1 MPNASHSLTAQSE
14 IHAMPPG
21 EPTGGMADRFIAFA
35 FAAAD
40 LLVET
45 DMDGIVSFAT
55 GAFRSRLGAEGAS
68 FVGRP
73 AAHLFH
79 AEDGVALESAFAEA
93 RERGRIPPMLIR
105 LANGMATPASMGV
118 MMMPP
123 QGGRMARMCLAIG
136 LVATAPRAAEQR
148 LPGLQ
153 TAASFGRIA
162 EQVVRTGEG
171 GTMSLVEVKGLPQPG
186 RGTENERALHSK
198 IDMALTQGA
207 PGVTAGMLGNGRYGL
222 VSPTEI
228 DINAVIGRLEATL
241 QEQAGH
247 ADTTVEGSSFGLGR
261 GNLTTAQAAR
271 ALRYALGRFVEA
283 GTSGTAEAGGTQGLA
298 GIIANAESRARSM
311 RESIAARRFRMAY
324 QPVVRLSD
332 RATHHYEALLRPAS
346 TENGPVQSTQDFVT
360 FAEAVGLSEELDWAV
375 LETVIDALSRSTGS
389 AATIAV
395 NMSGLSIQN
404 PEFRKKLLSRMRE
417 IKPLLARP
425 KAGMLIELTETAEIE
440 DMDGAAHTI
449 DALRAQGVGVC
460 LDDFGVG
467 SAALRYLR
475 KFKVDFVKIDGIYV
489 QGAVTNPQDRTF
501 VTSIVDIAT
510 QAGAKVVAEKIET
523 EEQAAIM
530 RAEGVQFGQGWLY
543 GRPGHLPGQL

>member
-1 MPNASHSLTAQSE
+1 
-14 IHAMPPG
+14 
-21 EPTGGMADRFIAFA
+21 
-35 FAAAD
+35 
-40 LLVET
+40 
-45 DMDGIVSFAT
+45 MDGIVSFAT

-93 RERGRIPPMLIR
+93 RERGRIPPMLMR
-105 LANGMATPASMGV
+105 LANGMATPATMGV

-228 DINAVIGRLEATL
+228 DIDAVIGRLEATL

-298 GIIANAESRARSM
+298 AHRGWRALSPMRSRAH
-311 RESIAARRFRMAY
+311 AAC
-324 QPVVRLSD
+324 V
-332 RATHHYEALLRPAS
+332 
-346 TENGPVQSTQDFVT
+346 
-360 FAEAVGLSEELDWAV
+360 
-375 LETVIDALSRSTGS
+375 SRS
-389 AATIAV
+389 
-395 NMSGLSIQN
+395 
-404 PEFRKKLLSRMRE
+404 RR
-417 IKPLLARP
+417 
-425 KAGMLIELTETAEIE
+425 
-440 DMDGAAHTI
+440 
-449 DALRAQGVGVC
+449 GV
-460 LDDFGVG
+460 
-467 SAALRYLR
+467 SEWP
-475 KFKVDFVKIDGIYV
+475 
-489 QGAVTNPQDRTF
+489 TNPSSDCPTGRL
-501 VTSIVDIAT
+501 I
-510 QAGAKVVAEKIET
+510 
-523 EEQAAIM
+523 IM
-530 RAEGVQFGQGWLY
+530 RRCSAPPQPRTGPFNPPRIL
-543 GRPGHLPGQL
+543 